1 MRLNVQRG
9 LGWCLISLV
18 VGLGACG
25 EPADVPL
32 ELPPVPEVP
41 EVPEASPEDE
51 PPADDGNQSTSFHPQ
66 DVQVGDR
73 IAGLELTGLEVM
85 FHGDNNQ
92 IISGWAEFEGTIT
105 VSGTYEPEFMFPGTL
120 EGTPCFNV
128 DEARSSLP
136 RFDFDERRLWFCFT
150 NPEAAI
156 AAFPDATEEMDATIA
171 IANYRIDYAP
181 TDVANTAEFVQRE
194 N

>member
-9 LGWCLISLV
+9 LGWCLASLIG
-18 VGLGACG
+18 GLGACG
-25 EPADVPL
+25 EPSDVPP

-41 EVPEASPEDE
+41 PEDE
-51 PPADDGNQSTSFHPQ
+51 PADDGNQPTSFDPQ
-66 DVQVGDR
+66 AVQVGDR

-92 IISGWAEFEGTIT
+92 IISGWAEFEGTTT
-105 VSGTYEPEFMFPGTL
+105 VSGIYDPEFLFPGAL

-128 DEARSSLP
+128 DETRSSLP
-136 RFDFDERRLWFCFT
+136 RFDFDERRLWFCFS

-156 AAFPDATEEMDATIA
+156 AAFPGATDEIDATIA

-181 TDVANTAEFVQRE
+181 SDVVNTAEFVQRE
-194 N
+194 E